1 VLVSGREQRST
12 ATPGSLLLVAL
23 VLLASCRGGGSSGLI
38 TPVSNASPPPVSGGP
53 TATPSGAPNVTAAGV
68 VTFPTPDGV
77 TLSGRVFGP
86 RNAEAGIVLAHGA
99 TVNQSSWFEFAEE
112 LGQRGYLVLT
122 FNFRGYCPGG
132 DSGCSHGSKDTNAR
146 PTDLHAAIDVIRS
159 FAIRRLGLMGSS
171 LGGWAALTVAA
182 DEGDGLDLVVAL
194 SAVSAT
200 DDDLRKITAA
210 KLFMAGTGDDG
221 IAGLAQQ
228 FYDASSSPK
237 KLVLLDTD
245 DHGAEMLR
253 GSQRDAA
260 RAAVFD
266 WLDQY
271 LPV

>member
-1 VLVSGREQRST
+1 V
-12 ATPGSLLLVAL
+12 LLVAL
-23 VLLASCRGGGSSGLI
+23 TLLTSCSGGDSNGPV
-38 TPVSNASPPPVSGGP
+38 TPVPDASPPPVSGGP
-53 TATPSGAPNVTAAGV
+53 SAHPPGAPNVTAAGI

-99 TVNQSSWFEFAEE
+99 TVNQSSWFEFAQE

-132 DSGCSHGSKDTNAR
+132 ENGCSHGSKDTNAR
-146 PTDLHAAIDVIRS
+146 PIDLHAAIDAIRS
-159 FAIRRLGLMGSS
+159 FGIGRLGLMGSS
-171 LGGWAALTVAA
+171 LGGWAALTVGA
-182 DEGDGLDLVVAL
+182 DEGDALDLVVAL

-200 DDDLRKITAA
+200 DDDLRKISAA

-221 IAGLAQQ
+221 IAGLARQ
-228 FYDASSSPK
+228 FYDASLSPK
-237 KLVLLDTD
+237 SLVLLDTG

-253 GSQRDAA
+253 GSARDAA

-266 WLDQY
+266 WLHRY